1 MGISADR
8 VVTRCRL
15 TRYGARVCVRL
26 LGVALTCSAARHQQ
40 YYKDWASVA
49 LSHSQAFSDWLT
61 ALEEVGGR
69 YGCRVVSAAL
79 GKAVAA
85 TRDNL
90 EKRLA
95 VVHLFYEATQCL
107 DRCPGNIR
115 EFTVSERERVGLG
128 AGGLVAAYRMVGV
141 LLISD
146 VAIRPAWRRRRRT
159 KPSALTMP
167 RNS

>member
-1 MGISADR
+1 MGISADL
-8 VVTRCRL
+8 VATRFLL

-26 LGVALTCSAARHQQ
+26 LGVALTCPAARHQQ
-40 YYKDWASVA
+40 FYKDWASVA

-115 EFTVSERERVGLG
+115 EFTVSEPEQGGLG
-128 AGGLVAAYRMVGV
+128 AGGFIGCLSMGWW